1 MVRIPT
7 KKTLLLLLLPLFTAG
22 CFTTSIRYAVRTPK
36 LLISN
41 VTIPE
46 QSKPIPI
53 LDDDS
58 LDAADIEEYF
68 RTHTEKLFETEDLPS
83 VSMGDNHPLTI
94 AIAQWMGTKYRFG
107 GNGRKGIDCS
117 GFVNEVFEEVGIDLP
132 RSSREIARIGA
143 EINRE
148 KLRYGDIL
156 TFARKKSRIHH
167 VGIYLGDGRFAHA
180 SRKGVTVS
188 TIEKGYWAKR
198 YLGARRLDIKG
209 IENAKPPVPV
219 DVEEGGDPT
228 EQTDAGSSTPVLGNM
243 STSLHK

>member
-1 MVRIPT
+1 MMKVPQ

-22 CFTTSIRYAVRTPK
+22 CFTTSVRYAIRTPK

-41 VTIPE
+41 VTTPE
-46 QSKPIPI
+46 QTKPQPI

-68 RTHTEKLFETEDLPS
+68 RTHTEKLFEQEDIPS
-83 VSMGDNHPLTI
+83 YSVTDNHPLTV

-107 GNGRKGIDCS
+107 GHSRKGIDCS
-117 GFVNEVFEEVGIDLP
+117 GFVNEVFERIGIELP
-132 RSSREIARIGA
+132 RNSRAIAKIGVEIERK
-143 EINRE
+143 E
-148 KLRYGDIL
+148 LRYGDIL

-167 VGIYLGDGRFAHA
+167 VGIYLGDGKFAHA

-198 YLGARRLDIKG
+198 YFGARRLDIKG
-209 IENAKPPVPV
+209 IENAKPPVPIE
-219 DVEEGGDPT
+219 VEEGGDPM
-228 EQTDAGSSTPVLGNM
+228 EQTDAGSTESFVGKVSTQL
-243 STSLHK
+243 SK